1 MSMNVSETLCKIDII
16 FVVLFLL

>member
-1 MSMNVSETLCKIDII
+1 MNVSETLCKIDII